1 MKYTKWYDD
10 NDLDNLATTLISFN
24 KKFMGCFIPEK
35 NSPIVQLE
43 LRVRIKRKNVIVQL
57 FQKIFKT

>member
-1 MKYTKWYDD
+1 
-10 NDLDNLATTLISFN
+10 
-24 KKFMGCFIPEK
+24 MGCFIPEK